1 MITITKVVTRNII
14 MDFVAGIQNIIG
26 MNLTSYEAM
35 IDKGIKEIEDELD
48 EKKIKLKWYRYEMN
62 QLTNGAMAIMLYGEK
77 K

>member
-14 MDFVAGIQNIIG
+14 MDFVSNIQNILG
-26 MNLTSYEAM
+26 MNLKSYEDM
-35 IDKGIKEIEDELD
+35 IDKGIKEIEDELE
-48 EKKIKLKWYRYEMN
+48 EKKIKLKWFRYEMN

>member
-14 MDFVAGIQNIIG
+14 MYIVANIQNILG
-26 MNLTSYEAM
+26 MNLKSYEDM
-35 IDKGIKEIEDELD
+35 IDKGIKEIEEELE
-48 EKKIKLKWYRYEMN
+48 EKKIKLKWFRYEMN